1 MNANEQVAIPT
12 WKRILDIFLILLA
25 LPILLPLAII
35 IAVVIH
41 KASPGPILFRQ
52 ERVGFRG
59 KSFMCLKFRTMHCGA
74 ETRTHQGHLQDLMNS
89 DTPMT
94 KMDNKGDSRIIPG
107 GRILRSSGLDEL
119 PQLFNVLRGDM
130 SLVGPRPCIPY
141 EAAKYLP
148 WQKERFDTA
157 PGLTG
162 LWQVNGK
169 NKTTFTRMMQ
179 LDIEYCRRRNLWLD
193 LKIILKTP
201 VALFIQIWEMRQGKK
216 ASARPVGSEAVIPAR
231 ATNH

>member
-1 MNANEQVAIPT
+1 MNANQQVAIPT
-12 WKRILDIFLILLA
+12 WKRVLDISLIVLA
-25 LPILLPLAII
+25 LPILLPLVIV
-35 IAVVIH
+35 IAVAIRR
-41 KASPGPILFRQ
+41 ASPGPILFRQ

-74 ETRTHQGHLQDLMNS
+74 ETQTHQGHLQNLMNS
-89 DTPMT
+89 NAPMT
-94 KMDNKGDSRIIPG
+94 KMDSKGDARIIAG
-107 GRILRSSGLDEL
+107 GRLLRSSGLDEL

-148 WQKERFDTA
+148 WQKERFDSA

-193 LKIILKTP
+193 IKIILKTP
-201 VALFIQIWEMRQGKK
+201 VALLIQIIEMRQTKK
-216 ASARPVGSEAVIPAR
+216 SPARPVGSDPVIPAR
-231 ATNH
+231 AANH